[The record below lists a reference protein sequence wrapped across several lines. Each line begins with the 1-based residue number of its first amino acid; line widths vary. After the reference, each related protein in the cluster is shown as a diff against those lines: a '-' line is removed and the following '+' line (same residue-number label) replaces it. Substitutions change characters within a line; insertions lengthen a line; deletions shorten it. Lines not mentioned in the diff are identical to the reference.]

1 MDLRLRRRRCSHPLA
16 NHEYV
21 ELDDGSLVRHLLD
34 VVNLT
39 AHDRAVDS
47 KAGLRGFQTVRP
59 CCVGEVREGDLE
71 RFLDRGRPSA
81 SGLALTVTV

>member
-1 MDLRLRRRRCSHPLA
+1 MLTPLA
-16 NHEYV
+16 DHEYV
-21 ELDDGSLVRHLLD
+21 ELDDGSLVRQLLD

-39 AHDRAVDS
+39 AYDRAVDS

-71 RFLDRGRPSA
+71 RFLDRGEAIGFRPRTHRHGVIETSH
-81 SGLALTVTV
+81 S